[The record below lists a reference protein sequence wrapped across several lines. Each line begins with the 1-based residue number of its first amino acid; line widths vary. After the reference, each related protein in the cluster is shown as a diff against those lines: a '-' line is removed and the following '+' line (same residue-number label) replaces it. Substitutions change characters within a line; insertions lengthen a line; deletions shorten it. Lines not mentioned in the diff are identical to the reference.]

1 MPGQLVHTNEILVLL
16 GDNWFAERSAKEASE
31 IVDRRIAAVDK
42 SLGDFSEELKLLESR
57 RHFTRD
63 VAQESLDHREI
74 REVYDEEEEKKWKE
88 EHRKNVRSYHQQ
100 KRKAAAKQED
110 QVNEDLWR
118 RLDELEMQEARN
130 NEMNRLSDDE
140 DGDGKPPESRA
151 KSRLIKWEDEEK
163 LQLAG
168 STSEGSGSAADTNEE
183 TESDD
188 EASEAQSNSPRKT
201 IFFKHTEKVDTVHST
216 TSNSSQEENG
226 DAQKPKSKINSP
238 RDIYL
243 QFAASSSPLDQPKS
257 ILKASNPGHPT
268 DYTSQGRSQ
277 TICSPGPVSDF
288 TCQDTETQNPAL
300 KPANTPQAFTG
311 SVIERSSLSTS
322 NTTEVQDPTL
332 LQPQK
337 RVSKFKAQR
346 LQQEKR

>member
-1 MPGQLVHTNEILVLL
+1 MEPAHVARLEAELEKAVQKIQEKVKQWNKYRDDYVALKERLTTLPDKVTHDIMVPFTSVAFMPGQLVHTNEILVLL

-88 EHRKNVRSYHQQ
+88 EHRKNVRRYHQQ
-100 KRKAAAKQED
+100 KREAAAKQED

-130 NEMNRLSDDE
+130 NEMYRLSDDE
-140 DGDGKPPESRA
+140 DGDGKPPESRT

-168 STSEGSGSAADTNEE
+168 STSEGGMS
-183 TESDD
+183 
-188 EASEAQSNSPRKT
+188 
-201 IFFKHTEKVDTVHST
+201 H
-216 TSNSSQEENG
+216 
-226 DAQKPKSKINSP
+226 
-238 RDIYL
+238 
-243 QFAASSSPLDQPKS
+243 
-257 ILKASNPGHPT
+257 
-268 DYTSQGRSQ
+268 
-277 TICSPGPVSDF
+277 
-288 TCQDTETQNPAL
+288 AL
-300 KPANTPQAFTG
+300 
-311 SVIERSSLSTS
+311 
-322 NTTEVQDPTL
+322 
-332 LQPQK
+332 
-337 RVSKFKAQR
+337 
-346 LQQEKR
+346 